1 MTARSTLR
9 RWTLHRMLPLLLL
22 LALPALAQAQNWPDR
37 PVKML
42 VPAAAGG
49 TADILTRLVS
59 AKLSDAL
66 GQQLV
71 IENRPGAGGHIAGA
85 AAAHADADGYTL
97 FSSGFLTHSIG
108 KLLFKNLTYDPMKD
122 LPPFAMMAISP
133 NMLVVRA
140 SLPVKTF
147 QDFIALA
154 KSKPG
159 GLTYSSAGIGT
170 SGHLAGEL
178 LKKMAGIDVVHVPFK
193 SGPESVNAVLAGDI
207 DFTFFTLP
215 ALLPQVEDGKLRAL
229 AITSKERSVLVP
241 KVPTVAELGF
251 PDFEVIAWY
260 GLSAPLHTPAAITAR
275 LTAET
280 MRIVESD
287 EMKAKF
293 AALGSEPHFLDAQ
306 GTADFVAKDTRR
318 WSNIIAEVRP
328 HQ

>member
-1 MTARSTLR
+1 MTERWTLR
-9 RWTLHRMLPLLLL
+9 RVVALVMLLGS
-22 LALPALAQAQNWPDR
+22 ALWPAMAAAQNWPDR

-59 AKLSDAL
+59 ARLSDAL

-97 FSSGFLTHSIG
+97 FSSGFLTHSVG
-108 KLLFKNLTYDPMKD
+108 TLLFKNLTYDPMKD

-140 SLPVKTF
+140 SLPVKSL
-147 QDFIALA
+147 QEFIALA

-159 GLTYSSAGIGT
+159 GLTYSSSGIGT

-193 SGPESVNAVLAGDI
+193 SGPDSVTAVLAGDI

-215 ALLPQVEDGKLRAL
+215 ALLPQVEDGKLRAI
-229 AITSKERSVLVP
+229 AITSKERSALVP
-241 KVPTVAELGF
+241 NVPTVAELGF

-260 GLSAPLHTPAAITAR
+260 GLSAPRGTPPAITAR

-280 MRIVESD
+280 KRIVESE

-293 AALGSEPHFLDAQ
+293 ATLGSEPRFLDAK
-306 GTADFVAKDTRR
+306 GTADFVAKDTQR
-318 WSNIIAEVRP
+318 WSGIIASVKP
-328 HQ
+328 